1 MDKSIPKGCFIVVEG
16 IDGAGK
22 TLLCNYIESFLIEK
36 EFEVART
43 REPGGSS
50 FAEELRVL
58 TERKYISAY
67 TRQLLMY
74 AAREESINQF
84 ILPKLQRGVWVIS
97 DRHELSSLAYSDIS
111 MSNTVSALH
120 EHVINLITPDLT
132 IYIDVDVDVAK
143 KRVISKDGKN
153 GVFLD
158 FVEGNH
164 IKGRYDYFIDQDPS
178 VYKLDGNQPL
188 YDMKQEI
195 NTLLTTAVGDGD
207 NR

>member
-1 MDKSIPKGCFIVVEG
+1 MDKSIYKGCFIVVEG

-84 ILPKLQRGVWVIS
+84 ILPKLQNGVWVIS
-97 DRHELSSLAYSDIS
+97 DRHELSSLAYRDTS
-111 MSNTVSALH
+111 MNNTVNALH
-120 EHVINLITPDLT
+120 EHVINRITPDLT
-132 IYIDVDVDVAK
+132 IYIDVDLDIAK
-143 KRVISKDGKN
+143 QRVIERDGR
-153 GVFLD
+153 GGIF
-158 FVEGNH
+158 F
-164 IKGRYDYFIDQDPS
+164 RFC
-178 VYKLDGNQPL
+178 
-188 YDMKQEI
+188 
-195 NTLLTTAVGDGD
+195 
-207 NR
+207 